1 MSIFKKKPEKIR
13 CKAILVGGYNTGKTQ
28 IIHSFEGNSFA
39 KSSYLT
45 SSYTMRTI
53 YLENNNSVTL
63 DIGQTDGQNQEI
75 KNLYFKNSK
84 VIIFVFDFT
93 NKKSFDGIKNYWY
106 EEVKKY
112 IQNLTQ
118 FLLSQVILSIYVII
132 KKQQMK
138 MKQKNLLKI

>member
-1 MSIFKKKPEKIR
+1 
-13 CKAILVGGYNTGKTQ
+13 
-28 IIHSFEGNSFA
+28 
-39 KSSYLT
+39 
-45 SSYTMRTI
+45 MRTI
-53 YLENNNSVTL
+53 YLETNNSVTL

-75 KNLYFKNSK
+75 KNLYIKNSK
-84 VIIFVFDFT
+84 VVIFVFDFT

-138 MKQKNLLKI
+138 MKQKNLLKK

>member
-63 DIGQTDGQNQEI
+63 DIWETDGQNQ
-75 KNLYFKNSK
+75 
-84 VIIFVFDFT
+84 
-93 NKKSFDGIKNYWY
+93 
-106 EEVKKY
+106 
-112 IQNLTQ
+112 
-118 FLLSQVILSIYVII
+118 
-132 KKQQMK
+132 
-138 MKQKNLLKI
+138 